1 MVAVELR
8 DVSTTDDAGAPLP
21 LAGRGEPARNISS
34 ENSIG
39 LRGRTKSAGLTIP
52 REDIT
57 AIVLSGG
64 AGSRVGGVDKGWL
77 PWRGQPLIERVVSR
91 LRPQAGS
98 IVVSANRNHE
108 QYRQLDVQ
116 VVSDWVPG
124 FAGPLAGLIAAWAR
138 CETPWVLVVP
148 VDAPCVA
155 KHLVSSLAT
164 TAIRYPCSLAVVA
177 HDGYRTQPLFCILHS
192 RARTDMLE
200 YWNQGGRSV
209 ATWLRRV
216 SAVESPVVDAPD
228 CFWNMNQL
236 EDFFGTDAVNL

>member
-8 DVSTTDDAGAPLP
+8 GASTRLATLP
-21 LAGRGEPARNISS
+21 EQFEA
-34 ENSIG
+34 
-39 LRGRTKSAGLTIP
+39 TVQTIP

-77 PWRGQPLIERVVSR
+77 PWRGHPLIERVISR
-91 LRPQAGS
+91 LRPQVGA

-108 QYRQLDVQ
+108 QYRQLDVE
-116 VVSDWVPG
+116 VVPDWTPG

-155 KHLVSSLAT
+155 EHLALSLID
-164 TAIRYPCSLAVVA
+164 TAMRHPRSLAVVA
-177 HDGYRTQPLFCILHS
+177 HDGNRTQPLFCILHS
-192 RARTDMLE
+192 CARTDMLA
-200 YWNQGGRSV
+200 YWSEGGRSV
-209 ATWLRRV
+209 DTWLRRV
-216 SAVESPVVDAPD
+216 SAVESPLVDAPD

-236 EDFFGTDAVNL
+236 EDFFGADGANF